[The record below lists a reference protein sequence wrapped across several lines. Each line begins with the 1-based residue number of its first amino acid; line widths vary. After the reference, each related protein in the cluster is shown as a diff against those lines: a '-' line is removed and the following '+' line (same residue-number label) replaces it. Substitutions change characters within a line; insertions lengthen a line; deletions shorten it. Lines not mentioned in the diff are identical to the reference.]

1 MKLIKYLL
9 FLAPILIFIVIIS
22 LRQMDEGQLGTK
34 SNPIKFYFT
43 PSVDAKTIST
53 NSKPL
58 TEFLHKET
66 GYYFETAVPQSYVAV
81 VEAFGTNKA
90 DIAILN
96 TFSYLLAHEKFG
108 AEARLR
114 VVRVNNE
121 TTYRGQII
129 TRVDSG
135 IDSLKD
141 LEGKTIAYVDAAST
155 SGYILPKALLKKK
168 DIKTSEET
176 FGMKHDNVVTMVY
189 QKQVDAGATFYS
201 PRDPKTGIIQDA
213 RGRVV
218 KQFPDVE
225 QKIKILALT
234 DAIPNDPCM
243 FRKGLP
249 EVMKTKIVNA
259 LVKFVS
265 TAEGRDAL
273 DQIYSVRGLIPTKDS
288 DYDVLRNLLIS
299 LNFSIKNIVK

>member
-1 MKLIKYLL
+1 MK
-9 FLAPILIFIVIIS
+9 
-22 LRQMDEGQLGTK
+22 EGELGTK
-34 SNPIKFYFT
+34 SNPIKFFFT
-43 PSVDAKTIST
+43 PSVDAKMITQ
-53 NSKPL
+53 NAKPL
-58 TEFLHKET
+58 VDFLHKET

-90 DIAILN
+90 DIAIMN

-129 TRVDSG
+129 TRFDSG

-141 LEGKTIAYVDAAST
+141 LEGKKIAYVDAAST

-168 DIKTSEET
+168 GIQTAEES

-225 QKIKILALT
+225 QKIKIIALT
-234 DAIPNDPCM
+234 EAIPNDPCM

-249 EVMKTKIVNA
+249 EKMKDKITKA
-259 LVKFVS
+259 LIKFVD
-265 TAEGRDAL
+265 TPEGKEAL
-273 DQIYSVRGLIPTKDS
+273 DQIYSVRGLVPTKDS
-288 DYDVLRNLLIS
+288 DYNVLRDLLSS

>member
-96 TFSYLLAHEKFG
+96 TFSYLLAH
-108 AEARLR
+108 
-114 VVRVNNE
+114 
-121 TTYRGQII
+121 
-129 TRVDSG
+129 
-135 IDSLKD
+135 
-141 LEGKTIAYVDAAST
+141 
-155 SGYILPKALLKKK
+155 AL
-168 DIKTSEET
+168 
-176 FGMKHDNVVTMVY
+176 
-189 QKQVDAGATFYS
+189 
-201 PRDPKTGIIQDA
+201 
-213 RGRVV
+213 
-218 KQFPDVE
+218 
-225 QKIKILALT
+225 
-234 DAIPNDPCM
+234 
-243 FRKGLP
+243 
-249 EVMKTKIVNA
+249 
-259 LVKFVS
+259 
-265 TAEGRDAL
+265 
-273 DQIYSVRGLIPTKDS
+273 
-288 DYDVLRNLLIS
+288 
-299 LNFSIKNIVK
+299 